1 MLINRYMSTLTTNKN
16 FLSPV
21 GFQFSIDRDQFANVE
36 YFCTAVNLPGIN
48 LGNVDLGYRGG
59 TFTETGDR
67 LEFSELSITFNVT
80 EDMDNYLEIT
90 NWMHRIVNQKG
101 DFKSDA
107 TLLIM
112 NSHNNIAKEVKFN
125 SIFPISISEL
135 SFDTAGD
142 VEYLKATVSFQYT
155 TYEFK

>member
-1 MLINRYMSTLTTNKN
+1 MSTLTTNKN

-21 GFQFSIDRDQFANVE
+21 GFQFAIDREQFANVE

-59 TFTETGDR
+59 TVAEVGDR

-80 EDMDNYLEIT
+80 EDMENYLEIT

-101 DFKSDA
+101 DFKEDA

-112 NSHNNIAKEVKFN
+112 NSHNNVAKEVHFN
-125 SIFPISISEL
+125 SVFPTAISEL
-135 SFDTAGD
+135 SFDTSGD
-142 VEYLKATVSFQYT
+142 VEYLKATVTFQYT

>member
-1 MLINRYMSTLTTNKN
+1 MSTLTTNKN

-21 GFQFSIDRDQFANVE
+21 GFQFSIDREQFANVE

-112 NSHNNIAKEVKFN
+112 NSHNNYRKIEKYKNLDICKREL
-125 SIFPISISEL
+125 FPLRIKVNI
-135 SFDTAGD
+135 
-142 VEYLKATVSFQYT
+142 
-155 TYEFK
+155 